1 MSEKEYNG
9 IYVLLS
15 IVVISIFLYIIVKE
29 LTKPKTRT
37 TEIVRDEQGRITQIV
52 EREA

>member
-15 IVVISIFLYIIVKE
+15 VVVISIFLYIIVKE

-37 TEIVRDEQGRITQIV
+37 TEIARDEQGRIIQVV